1 MHGLKFR
8 SHLRSGVSRATK
20 ARPIAELI
28 RKTGKYRW
36 VGIYV
41 IENKELAAIAWTGP
55 NAPAHPRFPIHQ
67 GLNGKAVHIA
77 DRERWRRQQG
87 SSLSDHIGH
96 HPLGN
101 YRPYPKR
108 RSRQVIGTI
117 DVESERLNAFVSRD
131 VRFLEDCAAVLLP
144 LYN

>member
-20 ARPIAELI
+20 ARRIAELI

-67 GLNGKAVHIA
+67 GLNGKAVRTSQTVNVGDVSKDPRYLTTLGTTRSEIIVPILSA
-77 DRERWRRQQG
+77 APARSSELSTSKVNG
-87 SSLSDHIGH
+87 SMLS
-96 HPLGN
+96 
-101 YRPYPKR
+101 
-108 RSRQVIGTI
+108 
-117 DVESERLNAFVSRD
+117 
-131 VRFLEDCAAVLLP
+131 
-144 LYN
+144 